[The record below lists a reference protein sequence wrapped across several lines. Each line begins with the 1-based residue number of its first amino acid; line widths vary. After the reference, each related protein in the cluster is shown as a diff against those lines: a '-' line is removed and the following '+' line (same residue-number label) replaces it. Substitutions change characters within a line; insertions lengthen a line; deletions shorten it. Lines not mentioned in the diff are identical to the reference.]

1 MRILFTIITFFIAL
15 AVRADSKHYVF
26 YLHGA
31 IVEGTTE
38 DPSSSAYGVYE
49 YSNIIKALKDKGY
62 IVYSEVRPSGTDVKQ
77 YAEKIKLQIDSL
89 KKAGVA
95 SNDICVVGA
104 SKGALITMLVSGL
117 VKDKSVK
124 YVVMAACNEGNKNS
138 YNIDLYGQVLSIYEK
153 SDGIGK
159 SCEAIKLNSKGIS
172 RYKEIQINTG
182 LGHGFLYKPLTVW
195 MKPVEDWVI
204 R

>member
-1 MRILFTIITFFIAL
+1 MRVLLILFTVLTATL
-15 AVRADSKHYVF
+15 AQAKDRHYVF

-38 DPSSSAYGVYE
+38 DPSSPTYGVYE
-49 YSNIIKALKDKGY
+49 YGNIVKSLRDKGY
-62 IVYSEVRPSGTDVKQ
+62 IVYSDIRPTGTDVKM

-89 KKAGVA
+89 KSTGIA
-95 SNDICVVGA
+95 SADICVIGA

-117 VKDKSVK
+117 VKDKNVK
-124 YVVMAACNEGNKNS
+124 YVIMAACNESNEKA
-138 YNIDLYGQVLSIYEK
+138 YAPDLYGQILSIYEK

-159 SCEAIKLNSKGIS
+159 SCEAIKLGSKGIS

-182 LGHGFLYKPLTVW
+182 LGHGFLYKPLMVW
-195 MKPVEDWVI
+195 MKPVEEWI
-204 R
+204 LR